1 MSWENVS
8 NKNKIN
14 IYRII
19 QESLQNIYKHANAE
33 AVKISFQLKN
43 DVILLSI
50 TDDGEGFDVNKS
62 KKGIGI
68 KNINARVHDLEGTV
82 DFMSEIHKGTTIN
95 INIPYKTNL

>member
-1 MSWENVS
+1 MSWESVS

-33 AVKISFQLKN
+33 MVKISFQLKN

-50 TDDGEGFDVNKS
+50 TDDGKGFDVNKS
-62 KKGIGI
+62 KYQCQ
-68 KNINARVHDLEGTV
+68 
-82 DFMSEIHKGTTIN
+82 S
-95 INIPYKTNL
+95 